1 MGTDTLP
8 LVKNSFA
15 LGLITPEPLMLQVV
29 PRDWR
34 SETRNAHGARFNADA
49 DEGGNSSRDADFTV
63 LVLPAIGLAY
73 FQGRRSAR
81 NWHVKR

>member
-1 MGTDTLP
+1 
-8 LVKNSFA
+8 VKNSFA
-15 LGLITPEPLMLQVV
+15 LGLITPEPLTLQV

-34 SETRNAHGARFNADA
+34 SETRNAHGARFNADG

-73 FQGRRSAR
+73 LQGRRSAR
-81 NWHVKR
+81 NWHIKR

>member
-1 MGTDTLP
+1 M
-8 LVKNSFA
+8 KNSFA
-15 LGLITPEPLMLQVV
+15 LDPITPEPLMLQVV

-34 SETRNAHGARFNADA
+34 LETRNAHGARFNADA

-81 NWHVKR
+81 NWHIKR